1 MMSYIK
7 FMKHWVNNMLLNLH
21 CINTN
26 EGTSDAS

>member
-7 FMKHWVNNMLLNLH
+7 CMKHWVNNMLLDLH

-26 EGTSDAS
+26 KGTSDAS

>member
-7 FMKHWVNNMLLNLH
+7 FMKHWVNNMLLDLP

-26 EGTSDAS
+26 KGTSDAS